1 MAEAELLDWAVSC
14 LMRAGAERGPAS
26 TMARILLA
34 ADTRGHYSH
43 GFNRLDIYCG
53 DIARYSSCSQAET
66 AATRVSNKVTR
77 RFPKIT
83 EKAPTRAFSWLKAPT
98 SAFTFKTL
106 LRHYAKRAL
115 TPR

>member
-53 DIARYSSCSQAET
+53 DIARYSRQAD
-66 AATRVSNKVTR
+66 TRASNKVIR
-77 RFPKIT
+77 RFPKI
-83 EKAPTRAFSWLKAPT
+83 AQSWRRP
-98 SAFTFKTL
+98 L
-106 LRHYAKRAL
+106 LGPY
-115 TPR
+115 PG